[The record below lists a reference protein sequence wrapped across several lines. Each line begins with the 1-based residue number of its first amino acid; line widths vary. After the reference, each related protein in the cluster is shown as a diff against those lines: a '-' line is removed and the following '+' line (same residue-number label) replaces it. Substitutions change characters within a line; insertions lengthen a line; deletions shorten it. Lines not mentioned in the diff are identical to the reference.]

1 MMTKDIQKKIKNGL
15 VILDIPDP
23 DLKPFGFFPANIHL
37 LKVNYRNTTKR
48 REVQSEFT
56 IKTPERQ

>member
-23 DLKPFGFFPANIHL
+23 NSRSFFPANIHL
-37 LKVNYRNTTKR
+37 LKVNYRNTRKR